1 MKAIVLKSFVL
12 DKEDIEKIKEWNE
25 KNTHNVSLLA
35 KKLGI
40 SRQFLYKLMNGKQK
54 LSSKLYKRMLS
65 LGIFTKEELL

>member
-1 MKAIVLKSFVL
+1 MKAIILKSFVL

-40 SRQFLYKLMNGKQK
+40 SRQFLYNLLSGKQK
-54 LSSKLYKRMLS
+54 LSSKLYKRFVA
-65 LGIFTKEELL
+65 LGIFTEELL

>member
-1 MKAIVLKSFVL
+1 MKAIILKSFVL

-40 SRQFLYKLMNGKQK
+40 SRQFLYNLLSGKQK
-54 LSSKLYKRMLS
+54 LSNKLYKRFVA
-65 LGIFTKEELL
+65 LGIFTEELL

>member
-1 MKAIVLKSFVL
+1 MKAIILKSFVL

-40 SRQFLYKLMNGKQK
+40 ARQYLYRLMSGKEKLSTRLYKKMCK
-54 LSSKLYKRMLS
+54 
-65 LGIFTKEELL
+65 LGIFNEELL